1 MQHFTQKAKM
11 ALISAKQ
18 AGAQG
23 INKAALFGA
32 AMFCAAAAHAD
43 EAIDITA
50 ATAGISAAK
59 VASLSVLAAMLAMAA
74 AVWGVYRV
82 LKMFNRGG

>member
-23 INKAALFGA
+23 INKAAIIGA

-50 ATAGISAAK
+50 ATTGITAAK
-59 VASLSVLAAMLAMAA
+59 AALLGVLAAMIAMY
-74 AVWGVYRV
+74 AVIWGVKKV
-82 LKMFNRGG
+82 LKMFGG